1 MKKEERCLIGC
12 GYIFAFLSLIHFHF
26 SMHARQFDGK
36 KGQKNSPTTLYHM
49 QIHAS
54 NISSHNAREK
64 TTEREAK
71 SSNATVSIECNFI
84 QMEKPRENL
93 QILHVLICIFIF
105 IDVPNAERS
114 QHAFIIRVS
123 HVHNRALNWIVS
135 TTMTIHFLLGS
146 NTRKLRIYRTQN
158 LFTEK
163 PIDNG
168 TSWQKWT

>member
-1 MKKEERCLIGC
+1 MKKEEKCLIGC
-12 GYIFAFLSLIHFHF
+12 GYIFAFLSLIRFHF

-123 HVHNRALNWIVS
+123 HVHNRALLIE
-135 TTMTIHFLLGS
+135 LC
-146 NTRKLRIYRTQN
+146 LRQ
-158 LFTEK
+158 
-163 PIDNG
+163 
-168 TSWQKWT
+168 